1 MSNKI
6 PSVLREESG
15 SRTTASRFSYEV
27 CRGRKCKFRN
37 EVNLHKSGQCIHC
50 GYGWIPMDPI
60 SMRFMP
66 RDGKYKG
73 GDPVG

>member
-1 MSNKI
+1 MFSKV

-37 EVNLHKSGQCIHC
+37 EVNLHKSGQCVHC
-50 GYGWIPMDPI
+50 GNGGIPTTPIKMEWI
-60 SMRFMP
+60 SR
-66 RDGKYKG
+66 GK
-73 GDPVG
+73 V